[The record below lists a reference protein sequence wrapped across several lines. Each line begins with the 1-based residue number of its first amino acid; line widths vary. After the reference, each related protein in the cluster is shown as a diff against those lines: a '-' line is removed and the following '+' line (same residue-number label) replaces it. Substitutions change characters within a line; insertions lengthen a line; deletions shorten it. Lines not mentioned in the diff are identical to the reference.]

1 VVTLKAGRLGIGT
14 SEPRAVLDVRGDIR
28 GGCPV
33 FFSCTA
39 SADTGV
45 GAAMNW
51 DRVHN
56 NKGNGIAGTT
66 FTAPLE
72 GYYHMNVQGFSTP
85 NATNTA
91 VLRWWLNGLDN
102 GASGFNPNDGTIY
115 SHGDGHKHLAGSL
128 IVYMRRG
135 DYIQIKNNSSAGV
148 SIHGS
153 HNRFNGFYLSS

>member
-1 VVTLKAGRLGIGT
+1 MNCDNVHKIKV
-14 SEPRAVLDVRGDIR
+14 DVI
-28 GGCPV
+28 P
-33 FFSCTA
+33 
-39 SADTGV
+39 
-45 GAAMNW
+45 
-51 DRVHN
+51 
-56 NKGNGIAGTT
+56 GTT
-66 FTAPLE
+66 FWE
-72 GYYHMNVQGFSTP
+72 RFGGYYHFKVQGFSAP
-85 NATNTA
+85 NASDSG
-91 VLRWWLNGLDN
+91 VLLWWLNGLDN